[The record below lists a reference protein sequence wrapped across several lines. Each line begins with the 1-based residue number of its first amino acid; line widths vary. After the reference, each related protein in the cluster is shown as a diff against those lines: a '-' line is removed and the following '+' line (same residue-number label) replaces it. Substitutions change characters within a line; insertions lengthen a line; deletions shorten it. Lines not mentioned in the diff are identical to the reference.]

1 MDPVLSRKSLKVE
14 AGGRGVSVRVMQC
27 KKLHSLLLV
36 LKMAKAAMSQGAQAP
51 LEAGKCK
58 AGSSPEAFK
67 EKHMILAQG
76 DPFWT
81 SDL

>member
-58 AGSSPEAFK
+58 TA
-67 EKHMILAQG
+67 
-76 DPFWT
+76 DPPLKPSKRNT
-81 SDL
+81 